1 MFVNRKRKAFTLIEI
16 LIVMVII
23 GFMLTM
29 IPSWL
34 FRKKVDSSLPAVM
47 REFNNLLLVT
57 RQQSIT
63 SQKTCRLLFKSEKNV
78 NDFVVAQ
85 IMDKDLDKPGKD
97 IARIISSEYLESKY
111 SLPKG
116 IKMEAVYLGKEELFS
131 ENRNEAYCY
140 VSPNSLV
147 QNIFIHVIR
156 KIDDLEQ
163 KVTFK
168 VEPFLGEFELHSG
181 FLKP

>member
-1 MFVNRKRKAFTLIEI
+1 MFVNRKRRAFTLIEM

-23 GFMLTM
+23 GFMVTM

-34 FRKKVDSSLPAVM
+34 FRKRVDSSLPAVM
-47 REFNNLLLVT
+47 REFNNLLLVA
-57 RQQSIT
+57 RQQAIT
-63 SQKTCRLLFKSEKNV
+63 SQKVHRLFFKSEKNF
-78 NDFVVAQ
+78 NDYVVVQ
-85 IMDKDLDKPGKD
+85 TMDKDPEKKGKE
-97 IARIISSEYLESKY
+97 IARIVASEYLETKY
-111 SLPKG
+111 DLPQG

-147 QNIFIHVIR
+147 QGIFIHVIR

-168 VEPFLGEFELHSG
+168 VEPFLGEFELYSG
-181 FLKP
+181 FIKP

>member
-1 MFVNRKRKAFTLIEI
+1 MFVRSKKKAFTLIEV

-23 GFMLTM
+23 GFMVTI

-34 FRKKVDSSLPAVM
+34 FKKRVDATLPAVM
-47 REFNNLLLVT
+47 QEFNNLLLVA
-57 RQQSIT
+57 RQQAIT
-63 SQKTCRLLFKSEKNV
+63 SQKTCRLFLKSEKNV
-78 NDFVVAQ
+78 NDYVVIQTIEKDPEKPERQIARVVASQ
-85 IMDKDLDKPGKD
+85 
-97 IARIISSEYLESKY
+97 YLKTKY
-111 SLPKG
+111 NLPKN
-116 IKMEAVYLGKEELFS
+116 IKMEAVYYDKKEMFS

-140 VSPNSLV
+140 ITPNSLV

-156 KIDDLEQ
+156 KVDDYQQ

-181 FLKP
+181 FLRP